1 MVKHSRS
8 PGRNLFLQ
16 WGIIFT
22 GFQCGSCLMSRFWRL
37 EFWVVSYIFF
47 TVAHNIYG
55 FSVWILSHVTFLAPR
70 ILSRFVYFFTVAHN
84 IYGFSV
90 WILSHVTFLA
100 PRILNRFLYF
110 WENSYIPGLSNWQR
124 LLNNKAYKKTKSSP
138 PYKSLR
144 SIEILLFIAPTSFV
158 VLFWYF
164 ASLGDNWINLLGT
177 KNNLHY
183 T

>member
-37 EFWVVSYIFF
+37 EFWVVSYI
-47 TVAHNIYG
+47 
-55 FSVWILSHVTFLAPR
+55 
-70 ILSRFVYFFTVAHN
+70 FFTVAHN